1 MIMDADAAIRIA
13 EQAPEVV
20 AARAAVLLLM
30 QQETVLSREV
40 VRLAVERRG
49 LQSDLASMLI
59 TRQDTTED
67 LHALGATYDKLK
79 AEASTVHQQVT
90 TMKENA
96 VALSSHRD
104 QLTAHVTAL
113 HGEIELLERARI
125 GASRAVAAATGVDRR
140 RAPNAPNITADG
152 EVQSRSKT
160 NMQAEPEVEAAE
172 DAAFDSFFHTDLE
185 HDKSRDWILSDA
197 S

>member
-1 MIMDADAAIRIA
+1 MDAEAAIRIA

-20 AARAAVLLLM
+20 AARAAVHLLM

-40 VRLAVERRG
+40 DRLTDERKG

-59 TRQDTTED
+59 TKQDTSEA
-67 LHALGATYDKLK
+67 LHALRGVYEQLK
-79 AEASTVHQQVT
+79 TEAGTVYQQVT

-96 VALSSHRD
+96 AALTSHRD
-104 QLTAHVTAL
+104 QLTSHVTAL

-125 GASRAVAAATGVDRR
+125 GASRAVAAVTGVERR

-152 EVQSRSKT
+152 HVQSRSKT
-160 NMQAEPEVEAAE
+160 QMHAEPEVEAAE
-172 DAAFDSFFHTDLE
+172 DAAFNSFFNTDLE
-185 HDKSRDWILSDA
+185 HDKSRDWILSDV

>member
-1 MIMDADAAIRIA
+1 MIMDADTAIRIA

-40 VRLAVERRG
+40 DRLGRERKG
-49 LQSDLASMLI
+49 LQTDLASMLI
-59 TRQDTTED
+59 TKQDTSEA
-67 LHALGATYDKLK
+67 LHAVRATYEGLE
-79 AEASTVHQQVT
+79 AEAVAVHQRVT

-96 VALSSHRD
+96 AALSSHRD
-104 QLTAHVTAL
+104 QLTSHVTAL

-125 GASRAVAAATGVDRR
+125 GASRAAAAATGVDRR
-140 RAPNAPNITADG
+140 RAPSAPTITADG

-172 DAAFDSFFHTDLE
+172 DAAFDSFFNTDLE
-185 HDKSRDWILSDA
+185 HDKSRDWILSDV